1 MLQSGSQSES
11 TDDERGPVPIWDLL
25 MGQSD
30 RLTDDDDDDDD
41 DDKHFGSQKDMK
53 YQECT
58 WFVRSQ

>member
-1 MLQSGSQSES
+1 
-11 TDDERGPVPIWDLL
+11 

-58 WFVRSQ
+58 